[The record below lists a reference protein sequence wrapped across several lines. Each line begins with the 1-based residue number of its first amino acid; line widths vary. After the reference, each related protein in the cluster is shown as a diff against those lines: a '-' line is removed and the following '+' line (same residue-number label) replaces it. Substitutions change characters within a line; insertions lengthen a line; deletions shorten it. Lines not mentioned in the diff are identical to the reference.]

1 MELRERHI
9 GPIATRSGHDGSKVT
24 VDVGALV
31 RRLLL
36 FEHCTLESDY
46 LVEIPR
52 LVTAFGFKGLMELLE
67 SDALSI
73 ICDYISVGNIGQT
86 GGLRITQARGGPLP
100 LSSYRI
106 VPVSI
111 PDQLPTGEPGRDGFV
126 DQALDVIRNMGLPSG
141 NQRRLMQAVASMLD
155 AYPRSV
161 VNDSAAGFRELVGRQ
176 DASIR
181 KALELEFRRARG
193 MDLPDAV
200 EVRLDDLGN
209 DGDFRVATNLARR
222 AGIGEEETHKII
234 ERALLGAAALDQRI
248 VVMQATESVSGF
260 RDDELSVLDGR
271 LQWMWQNID
280 PAAQEDRFRRVVTIG
295 GTPNLSDL
303 PAGQRIDIKRVLK
316 IRDSAD
322 CREMRQ
328 WLRTIES
335 ESDDEISKRLFSF
348 REGLAAATHTR
359 SKTTVRFLLV
369 TGAGSL
375 PGFGTL
381 AGVVASGVD
390 HFIFEKLIG
399 RPGPATFLGRSYPS
413 IFKRARK
420 PHIASRN
427 RGRHVRQG

>member
-1 MELRERHI
+1 MGLRERHI
-9 GPIATRSGHDGSKVT
+9 GSIATRSGHDGSKVT
-24 VDVGALV
+24 VDAGALV

-46 LVEIPR
+46 LEEIPR

-67 SDALSI
+67 SEALSI
-73 ICDYISVGNIGQT
+73 ICDYISMGNIGQT
-86 GGLRITQARGGPLP
+86 GGLRITQVRGGPLP

-106 VPVSI
+106 VPVSV

-126 DQALDVIRNMGLPSG
+126 DQALDVLRKMALPSG
-141 NQRRLMQAVASMLD
+141 NRRRLMQAVAPKLD

-193 MDLPDAV
+193 MSLPDAV

-222 AGIGEEETHKII
+222 TGVGEAEAHKII
-234 ERALLGAAALDQRI
+234 ERALLGAAALEQRF
-248 VVMQATESVSGF
+248 VVMKATESVTGF

-271 LQWMWQNID
+271 LQWMWQSSD
-280 PAAQEDRFRRVVTIG
+280 PAAQEDRFRRVAAIKGVPSLNDI
-295 GTPNLSDL
+295 

-328 WLRTIES
+328 WLRDIES
-335 ESDDEISKRLFSF
+335 ESDDEISERLFSF
-348 REGLAAATHTR
+348 KEGLAAATHTR

-369 TGAGSL
+369 TGAGSI
-375 PGFGTL
+375 PGFGTV

-390 HFIFEKLIG
+390 RFIFEKLIE
-399 RPGPATFLGRSYPS
+399 RPGPATFLGHSYPS
-413 IFKRARK
+413 IFKRAKK
-420 PHIASRN
+420 PHIVSRYT
-427 RGRHVRQG
+427 GRHVRQG

>member
-1 MELRERHI
+1 
-9 GPIATRSGHDGSKVT
+9 
-24 VDVGALV
+24 
-31 RRLLL
+31 
-36 FEHCTLESDY
+36 
-46 LVEIPR
+46 
-52 LVTAFGFKGLMELLE
+52 
-67 SDALSI
+67 LSI
-73 ICDYISVGNIGQT
+73 ICDYISMGNIGQT
-86 GGLRITQARGGPLP
+86 GGLRVTQARGGPLP

-126 DQALDVIRNMGLPSG
+126 DQALDAIRNMGLPSG
-141 NQRRLMQAVASMLD
+141 NRRRLIQAVTPMLD

-161 VNDSAAGFRELVGRQ
+161 VNDSAVGFGELVGRQ
-176 DASIR
+176 DASIL

-193 MDLPDAV
+193 IDLPGAV

-209 DGDFRVATNLARR
+209 DGDFRVTTNLARR

-271 LQWMWQNID
+271 LQWMWQNVD
-280 PAAQEDRFRRVVTIG
+280 PAAQESRFQRVVTIG
-295 GTPNLSDL
+295 DMPNLSDL

-328 WLRTIES
+328 WLRNIES

-348 REGLAAATHTR
+348 REGLASATHTR

-369 TGAGSL
+369 TGAGWL
-375 PGFGTL
+375 PGVGTL

-413 IFKRARK
+413 IFKRART
-420 PHIASRN
+420 PRIASRN
-427 RGRHVRQG
+427 TGRHVR

>member
-9 GPIATRSGHDGSKVT
+9 GSIATRSGHDGSKVT
-24 VDVGALV
+24 VDAGALV

-86 GGLRITQARGGPLP
+86 GGLRVTQARGGPLA

-111 PDQLPTGEPGRDGFV
+111 PNQLSTGEPGHDRFV

-141 NQRRLMQAVASMLD
+141 DRRRLMQAVTPMLD

-181 KALELEFRRARG
+181 KALEMEFRRARG
-193 MDLPDAV
+193 VDLPGAV
-200 EVRLDDLGN
+200 ELRLDDLGR
-209 DGDFRVATNLARR
+209 DGDFRVVTNLAGR
-222 AGIGEEETHKII
+222 AGIGEEETHKVI

-248 VVMQATESVSGF
+248 VIMQATESVSGF

-271 LQWMWQNID
+271 LQWMWQNTD
-280 PAAQEDRFRRVVTIG
+280 PAAQEARFQRVVTIG
-295 GTPNLSDL
+295 GMPSLSDL
-303 PAGQRIDIKRVLK
+303 PAGQRIDIRRVLK
-316 IRDSAD
+316 IRESPD

-328 WLRTIES
+328 WLRNIES

-369 TGAGSL
+369 TVAGWL
-375 PGFGTL
+375 PPIGILT
-381 AGVVASGVD
+381 GVVASGVD

-413 IFKRARK
+413 IFKRTQK
-420 PHIASRN
+420 PRIASRN
-427 RGRHVRQG
+427 TGRHVQKG